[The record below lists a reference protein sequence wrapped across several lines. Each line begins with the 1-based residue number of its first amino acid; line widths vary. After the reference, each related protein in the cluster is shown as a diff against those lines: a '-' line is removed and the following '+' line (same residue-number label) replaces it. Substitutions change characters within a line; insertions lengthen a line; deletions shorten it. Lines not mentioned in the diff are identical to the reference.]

1 MSITPPIQPIFSC
14 PRGRNGGIVP
24 PWLQHPP
31 VIVLPV
37 LPGEDDVQLPVLPD
51 PDPCTNTTIGGAS

>member
-1 MSITPPIQPIFSC
+1 MSITPPIHPVHPC

-31 VIVLPV
+31 VFVLPV

-51 PDPCTNTTIGGAS
+51 PCTTTTTTGDAS